1 MNARGQHV
9 CPDRSSA
16 CNVSLRGY
24 RGEKI
29 ITLLRVVPVMTFMRF
44 VTGKSSGMLLDI
56 LSGIP
61 SGILCGI
68 SFGSLSG
75 IAFGILCCILSG
87 ISCGIL
93 SDCLFSPPAR

>member
-1 MNARGQHV
+1 MNARRQHV
-9 CPDRSSA
+9 CPDRSGA
-16 CNVSLRGY
+16 CNVSLREY
-24 RGEKI
+24 RVEKR
-29 ITLLRVVPVMTFMRF
+29 ITLLRVVPVMTCMRF

-75 IAFGILCCILSG
+75 IACGILCSLLSG

-93 SDCLFSPPAR
+93 SDCPFSPPAR